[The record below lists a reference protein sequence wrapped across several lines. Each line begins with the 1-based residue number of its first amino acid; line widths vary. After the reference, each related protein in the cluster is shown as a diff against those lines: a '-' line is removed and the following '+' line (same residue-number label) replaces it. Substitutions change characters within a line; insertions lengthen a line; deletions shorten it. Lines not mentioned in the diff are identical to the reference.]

1 MYIVPIL
8 LQSAA
13 ASDGTWP
20 FIMLGVIT
28 LAALVALGLKFF
40 TNMFEV
46 ISAPGASLGHLGRSD
61 NFFFGLTLVILA
73 GLIGSLI
80 LLVNQPQMV
89 SGFHEYSA
97 DLSKTAAQANS
108 NENYRE
114 IAAKWGTDTLDGVFT
129 SYFSGNLVFYPI
141 VVLLV
146 WLVLGFVLFG
156 IVRMVG
162 GQIGAGAFL
171 TMMAY
176 PYFFGIIG
184 FACLLAG
191 LLPDMKGLAGGA
203 PAMGIWTIIGGLLFL
218 YSLILTM
225 IGVNQGAE
233 CGTTR
238 MLISVII
245 LLILLGGG
253 SWAGMN
259 YGAKPRMDKF
269 QSDIKG
275 LDPSKENYKLPSGI

>member
-1 MYIVPIL
+1 MHIVPVL

-13 ASDGTWP
+13 APESMLY
-20 FIMLGVIT
+20 ILLGVIT

-46 ISAPGASLGHLGRSD
+46 ITAPGASLGHLGRSD
-61 NFFFGLTLVILA
+61 NFFFGLTLVVLA

-89 SGFHEYSA
+89 SGFHTYSA
-97 DLSKTAAQANS
+97 DFCKSAAQANS
-108 NENYRE
+108 NANYRE
-114 IAAKWGTDTLDGVFT
+114 IAAGWGTSTLDNEFT
-129 SYFSGNLVFYPI
+129 NFFAGNLVFYPI

-146 WLVLGFVLFG
+146 WIVLGVVLFG
-156 IVRMVG
+156 IVRIVG
-162 GQIGAGAFL
+162 GQISMGAFL
-171 TMMAY
+171 TMMSY

-184 FACLLAG
+184 VACLLAG

-203 PAMGIWTIIGGLLFL
+203 PAMGLWTIIGGLLFL

-225 IGVNQGAE
+225 IGINQGAE
-233 CGTTR
+233 CGPTR
-238 MLISVII
+238 MLISLVI

-259 YGAKPRMDKF
+259 YGAKPVLDKF
-269 QSDIKG
+269 QSDIKSF
-275 LDPSKENYKLPSGI
+275 DPSKENFTLPSGI